1 MRKAKII
8 LASLLIFSFFFSFSQ
23 KDTSHF
29 VKVVFLYGSKPKKK
43 HRDTEVK
50 YFGGIHGGHVSLEVD
65 DIDYGFE
72 PITTKGV
79 HIFPKKRKHA
89 HFVEKKL
96 YGKTLYGKGSKTAT
110 FIIPITQKQYADIN
124 RVCVCYR
131 DTTPFD
137 YAFFG
142 MRCASTAQDILSK
155 IGITKKKNRFVTVT
169 GTFYPK
175 RLRKRLF
182 KLAKKNNWQVIMTE
196 GRPTRKWERD

>member
-1 MRKAKII
+1 MTR
-8 LASLLIFSFFFSFSQ
+8 FFSFIFIFLFSFGNVFPQ
-23 KDTSHF
+23 KDSSHI
-29 VKVVFLYGSKPKKK
+29 VKVVFLYGSKPKPKFK
-43 HRDTEVK
+43 ATEAK
-50 YFGGIHGGHVSLEVD
+50 YFGGIHGGHVSIELD

-79 HIFPKKRKHA
+79 HIFPKKKKHA

-96 YGKTLYGKGSKTAT
+96 YGSTLYGKGTKTAT
-110 FIIPITQKQYADIN
+110 FLIPITQKQYENIN
-124 RVCVCYR
+124 KVCCCYR

-142 MRCASTAQDILSK
+142 MRCASTAQDILAQ
-155 IGITKKKNRFVTVT
+155 IGVTKKKSRFKTIA

-182 KLAKKNNWQVIMTE
+182 KLAKKNHWQVIMTE